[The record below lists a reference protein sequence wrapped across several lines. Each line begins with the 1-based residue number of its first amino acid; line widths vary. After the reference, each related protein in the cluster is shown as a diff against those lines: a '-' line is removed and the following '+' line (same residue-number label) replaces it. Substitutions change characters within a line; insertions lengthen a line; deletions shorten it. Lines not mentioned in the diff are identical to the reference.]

1 MNLGIAE
8 FRLSNADFGIDRKLK
23 IGNWAGSGRGPTSEM
38 DVSWGHEPDGF
49 GVPALAGR
57 ALIAWGAGE
66 YLQRRG
72 FPSDSLNVQPFPG

>member
-8 FRLSNADFGIDRKLK
+8 CRLPNADFA
-23 IGNWAGSGRGPTSEM
+23 NQ
-38 DVSWGHEPDGF
+38 DVSWGHEPDGL
-49 GVPALAGR
+49 GLPASAGR
-57 ALIAWGAGE
+57 ASIAWGAGE